1 MGWGRRSGWEE
12 EEEAG
17 AHSADAW
24 SVLRDW
30 GREQICHN
38 TFLGVVMQSLCEVT
52 VLAERSGMPRH
63 VFLEAL
69 NASVMGSVFTRW
81 ARTGAAEQAGR
92 RSGRASS

>member
-1 MGWGRRSGWEE
+1 MGQEEWMGGRGGRQGST
-12 EEEAG
+12 APN
-17 AHSADAW
+17 AW

-30 GREQICHN
+30 GCGQICHN

-69 NASVMGSVFTRW
+69 NASVMGSVFTR
-81 ARTGAAEQAGR
+81 
-92 RSGRASS
+92 